1 MANDR
6 IDCSFL
12 VSGFRFRTKIALPMA
27 TLELNLYMNQ

>member
-1 MANDR
+1 
-6 IDCSFL
+6 L